1 MRKIDAAMRGDH
13 GIGEAPQRGLV
24 GDVAGK
30 TALAGLFVDDA
41 DVRAVFA
48 EFPGDALADALRA
61 AGDHGHFVCKHAFA
75 SVPSRFLFYS
85 PSPAAFPARRGKM
98 A

>member
-1 MRKIDAAMRGDH
+1 MRGDH
-13 GIGEAPQRGLV
+13 GTGEAAQRGLV

-30 TALAGLFVDDA
+30 AALAWLFVDDA
-41 DVRAVFA
+41 DGRAVFA

-61 AGDHGHFVCKHAFA
+61 AGDDGYLACEHGFA

-85 PSPAAFPARRGKM
+85 PSPAAFPACGRKV